1 MNSNVRSIKKT
12 QEIADRPERYSYS
25 TTIIRIALLLYSCV
39 SRGVARILSVLSNEL
54 GFKKTPHFTT
64 IRRWVLKRGYYQFAH
79 RTFEKAKDWCA
90 IFDLTVEVGA
100 LKCLLVLG
108 MRLQS
113 LKDRDCFN
121 ISHHDTEV
129 LGIYFTTNFTGKF
142 VNASLKDAEKKI
154 ENPFTCLV
162 LDQGSDVTKGASIYQ
177 SNSKQTIVV
186 HDISH
191 KIAIILEREL
201 KNDPKW
207 KIFCDHLS
215 STKLKVQQTTHLA
228 ALMPPKLRS
237 KTRYMSADVL
247 MNLVERFQNSKKM
260 GCMDSIPQN
269 RLDEYFGWLE
279 HFTIHIKIWKQM
291 IAIGE
296 IVKSVI
302 AKEGFSHKSYQ
313 KLGDFLDEQF
323 SDPAL
328 KVINFIDAAMNAV
341 WDEVEQLKAK
351 QVVIGDSR
359 VIESVFGKF
368 KQSNSSQL
376 QGITIGALGIA
387 TFMASNKR
395 EDVKESME
403 GSTIGELIKWGKEH
417 IGNSLASIRCKYF
430 PPNKRNKNS
439 ESLG

>member
-1 MNSNVRSIKKT
+1 M
-12 QEIADRPERYSYS
+12 A
-25 TTIIRIALLLYSCV
+25 
-39 SRGVARILSVLSNEL
+39 NEL

-64 IRRWVLKRGYYQFAH
+64 IRQWVLKKGYYQVVH

-108 MRLQS
+108 VRLQS

-121 ISHHDTEV
+121 LSHRDTEV
-129 LGIYFTTNFTGKF
+129 LGIYFTTNSTGQF
-142 VNASLKDAEKKI
+142 VNESLKDAEKKI
-154 ENPFTCLV
+154 GNPFACLL

-177 SNSKQTIVV
+177 SNSKQTIIV

-191 KIAIILEREL
+191 KIAIVLEKEL

-215 STKLKVQQTTHLA
+215 ATKVKVQQTTDLA

-237 KTRYMSADVL
+237 KARYMSADVL
-247 MNLVERFQNSKKM
+247 INWVERFQNSKKL
-260 GCMDSIPQN
+260 GHMDSIPQD
-269 RLDEYFGWLE
+269 RLNEYFGWLD
-279 HFTIHIKIWKQM
+279 HLTIHIENWKQM

-302 AKEGFSHKSYQ
+302 AKEGFSHETYQ
-313 KLGDFLDEQF
+313 KLEDFLNEQF
-323 SDPAL
+323 PDATFN
-328 KVINFIDAAMNAV
+328 VIDFIDAAMNAV
-341 WDEVEQLKAK
+341 WDEVEKLKAK
-351 QVVIGDSR
+351 QIALGDSR

-387 TFMASNKR
+387 TFMASNNR
-395 EDVKESME
+395 EDVKEAME
-403 GSTIGELIKWGKEH
+403 GSTIGQLIQWGKEH
-417 IGNSLASIRCKYF
+417 IGNSLASLRRKFF
-430 PPNKRNKNS
+430 PPKKRNRNS
-439 ESLG
+439 EILGGKVCA